1 LPEQI
6 SSYRLEEQI
15 AQGGMGIVYRG
26 VHTVFDEV
34 VAIKAIFPE
43 LTLNPELRERFLNE
57 AKIQR
62 RLQHPNIVQIR
73 EFLIDQGR
81 FYIVMEFIEGETLAH
96 RLHQLGRPML
106 ASEAMDIFRQALEGL
121 GFAHAQGVIHRDIKP
136 SNIMLTREG
145 VAKLTDFGIARALGS
160 AKLTRTGTALG
171 TPAYMSPEQIQGTK
185 IDQRTDIYSMGI
197 TLYEMLT
204 GRVPFERPKDSDSD
218 FPVLVAHI
226 NQPVTRP
233 SHWVPEIPPF
243 VESAILKS
251 VEKPPENRF
260 ASCQE
265 LQVALVPPEL
275 PPTKIV
281 TAPRPE
287 PEASARP
294 RVQEP
299 PPEPKPPEPRPL
311 PAPPTPP
318 HKELQPH
325 REPDRAHK
333 QPAGPQF
340 QTLKEEKRPW
350 VMVASVFALLIVG
363 LFIWRYARNQPPQPN
378 PPVPVPKVE
387 HAATVNKP
395 EGQIS
400 VPGPPPA
407 ENVQPAK
414 PQPVGRREK
423 PTPAT
428 DTAAIRKKVNAAIT
442 EGDYY
447 YDNGEYDRA
456 IASYQRGLDADPG
469 NAQLAQKIAKARK
482 AKATETSVPQ

>member
-1 LPEQI
+1 MPGQI
-6 SSYRLEEQI
+6 SSYRFEEEI
-15 AQGGMGIVYRG
+15 AQGGMAIVYRG

-62 RLQHPNIVQIR
+62 RLRHPNIVQIR

-96 RLHQLGRPML
+96 RLQQLGRPML

-160 AKLTRTGTALG
+160 AKLTATGTALG

-185 IDQRTDIYSMGI
+185 VDHRTDIYSMGI
-197 TLYEMLT
+197 TLYEMLA
-204 GRVPFERPKDSDSD
+204 GRVPFERPKDSDSN
-218 FPVLVAHI
+218 FPVLMAHI
-226 NQPVTRP
+226 NQPVMPP
-233 SHWVPEIPPF
+233 SHWVPEVPPF
-243 VESAILKS
+243 LESAILKS
-251 VEKPPENRF
+251 LEKSPENRF

-265 LQVALVPPEL
+265 LQVALCPPEL
-275 PPTKIV
+275 PPTKIAA
-281 TAPRPE
+281 APRLE
-287 PEASARP
+287 PEAPVRP

-299 PPEPKPPEPRPL
+299 SREPKPPESQPLPVPPARPIQELKPRP
-311 PAPPTPP
+311 A
-318 HKELQPH
+318 
-325 REPDRAHK
+325 RDRDGK
-333 QPAGPQF
+333 QAASPQF
-340 QTLKEEKRPW
+340 ATVRERKRPW
-350 VMVASVFALLIVG
+350 VMVSSVLALLIVG
-363 LFIWRYARNQPPQPN
+363 LLMWRHSRNQPGQEDHQ
-378 PPVPVPKVE
+378 VPTPRVQQTP
-387 HAATVNKP
+387 TVNKP
-395 EGQIS
+395 EGQVS
-400 VPGPPPA
+400 VPAPAPA

-414 PQPVGRREK
+414 RQTVGRHEK

-428 DTAAIRKKVNAAIT
+428 DTAEIRKKVNAAIT

-456 IASYQRGLDADPG
+456 IAAYQAGLAADPG
-469 NAQLAQKIAKARK
+469 NAQLSQKIGKARK